1 VSRIEG
7 RVAVVTG
14 AGSGI
19 GRALAHGLAQRGAR
33 LALSDVDETGLA
45 ETAATARRLGA
56 DVDERR
62 LDVSDAAAFAAYAE
76 VVVARFGV
84 VNQVYNNA
92 GIAFSRSVLESDLA
106 DYERVLGVN
115 LWGVIHGT
123 TAFLPHL
130 IASGDGHVINVS
142 SLNGFMAQQEMSH
155 YCTSKF
161 AVRGFTETLRAE
173 MLQGRHPVRV
183 TVVHPGGVK
192 TRIATNALESA
203 RALGLEITEAEE
215 KRRRVYEEKLL
226 KLPAQ
231 AAAEI
236 ILKGVERDRP
246 RVLVGTDA
254 KAVDVLV
261 RALPARYVPLWGKL
275 AKRLG

>member
-1 VSRIEG
+1 
-7 RVAVVTG
+7 
-14 AGSGI
+14 
-19 GRALAHGLAQRGAR
+19 
-33 LALSDVDETGLA
+33 
-45 ETAATARRLGA
+45 
-56 DVDERR
+56 
-62 LDVSDAAAFAAYAE
+62 
-76 VVVARFGV
+76 
-84 VNQVYNNA
+84 
-92 GIAFSRSVLESDLA
+92 
-106 DYERVLGVN
+106 
-115 LWGVIHGT
+115 
-123 TAFLPHL
+123 
-130 IASGDGHVINVS
+130 
-142 SLNGFMAQQEMSH
+142 
-155 YCTSKF
+155 
-161 AVRGFTETLRAE
+161 
-173 MLQGRHPVRV
+173 
-183 TVVHPGGVK
+183 VHPGGVK

-261 RALPARYVPLWGKL
+261 RALPGRYVPLWGKL